1 MDIKQELVKLK
12 NKLLGTKQEQSTSR
26 KTPAIKKEDFT
37 EEEKRMLEDVHK
49 FREGCVSPAAK
60 AVADHFASIK
70 NISLDAKVDDYIQW
84 NYENMV
90 KGHYTDIG
98 EYWVPIELRNFIE
111 KMAVWYELRY
121 PDYEINRLM
130 PGSGQEGIEISDVM
144 FNSNNY
150 INELFDENDDVR
162 AIDWDEFY
170 NTHAFIKSLP
180 WEERYRFQRARYK
193 DLVYLDPNYTLHSPM
208 EIERKT
214 AHLHLTPNG
223 FVREAEGIDCYSKF
237 KVTNEELKG
246 MHVKEVVELLKERG
260 ISLPSDNELESA
272 INNAEKFIKEKEGM
286 LDAVMYRIIERGGCR
301 MGPRRGFLF
310 AKEFGR
316 NIDIPMMYAIDR
328 SDPGLRLFIN
338 EYIKAGGSKDLIC
351 YVGYFSRSNKTKKL
365 DTLSIQELILT
376 QNNNAAT
383 FYTPEETQLH
393 QRIVNAISS
402 QIDYEEVR
410 KEEVKQLRLQRKL
423 EKSKKI
429 K

>member
-1 MDIKQELVKLK
+1 MDIKQELIKLK
-12 NKLLGTKQEQSTSR
+12 NKLTGVKQKYSNTE
-26 KTPAIKKEDFT
+26 KTTVLKPELT

-49 FREGCVSPAAK
+49 FREGYTSPAAE
-60 AVADHFASIK
+60 AIANHFASIR

-84 NYENMV
+84 NYENMI
-90 KGHYTDIG
+90 KGHYTDVG

-130 PGSGQEGIEISDVM
+130 PGSGQESTEISDVM

-150 INELFDENDDVR
+150 INDLFDENDDVR

-193 DLVYLDPNYTLHSPM
+193 DLVYLNPNYTLHSPM
-208 EIERKT
+208 EVERKT

-223 FVREAEGIDCYSKF
+223 FVKEAEGVECYSKF

-246 MHVKEVVELLKERG
+246 KHVKEVVELLKERG
-260 ISLPSDNELESA
+260 ITLPSDNELEST
-272 INNAEKFIKEKEGM
+272 INNVEKFIKEKEGM
-286 LDAVMYRIIERGGCR
+286 LDAVMYRIIERGGNR

-316 NIDIPMMYAIDR
+316 NIDIPMMYAIDC

-351 YVGYFSRSNKTKKL
+351 YIGYFSRTNKSKKL
-365 DTLSIQELILT
+365 DTISIQDLILT

-383 FYTPEETQLH
+383 FYTPEETELH
-393 QRIVNAISS
+393 QRMVNAISS
-402 QIDYEEVR
+402 QIDQEEVR

-423 EKSKKI
+423 VKSRKKSN
-429 K
+429 

>member
-1 MDIKQELVKLK
+1 MDLKQELIKFK
-12 NKLLGTKQEQSTSR
+12 NKLIGLKQEQVNTNNEP
-26 KTPAIKKEDFT
+26 KVIKKETNKND
-37 EEEKRMLEDVHK
+37 DN
-49 FREGCVSPAAK
+49 
-60 AVADHFASIK
+60 FACYKS
-70 NISLDAKVDDYIQW
+70 ISLDAKVDDYIKW

-90 KGHYTDIG
+90 KGQYTDIG

-130 PGSGQEGIEISDVM
+130 HCAGQEGIKISDIM

-170 NTHAFIKSLP
+170 NTNVFIKSLP
-180 WEERYRFQRARYK
+180 WEERYRFQRAKYK
-193 DLVYLDPNYTLHSPM
+193 DLVYLDPNYTLVSSM
-208 EIERKT
+208 EIGRRS

-223 FVREAEGIDCYSKF
+223 FVKEAEGVDCYSKF

-246 MHVKEVVELLKERG
+246 MHVKEVVELLKEKG
-260 ISLPSDNELESA
+260 ITLPRDNELESA
-272 INNAEKFIKEKEGM
+272 INNVERFIQEKEGM
-286 LDAVMYRIIERGGCR
+286 LDAVMYRIIERGGNR

-316 NIDIPMMYAIDR
+316 NIDIPMMYAIDH
-328 SDPGLRLFIN
+328 SDPGLRLFMN

-351 YVGYFSRSNKTKKL
+351 YVGYFSRTKYKKKI
-365 DTLSIQELILT
+365 DTISIQELILNE
-376 QNNNAAT
+376 NNNAAT
-383 FYTPEETQLH
+383 FYTPEETALH

-402 QIDYEEVR
+402 QIDNEEVR
-410 KEEVKQLRLQRKL
+410 KEEVKQLRLQRRL
-423 EKSKKI
+423 EKSKKNRA
-429 K
+429 